1 MCDVRPELD
10 TSTARGESLLLAHV
24 RALTCDGPVESAQA
38 RLDDSV
44 GEVLA
49 GLLVRALSR
58 EHEAS
63 RSTLRV

>member
-1 MCDVRPELD
+1 VCDVKPELD
-10 TSTARGESLLLAHV
+10 TSAARGESLLLAHV

-49 GLLVRALSR
+49 SLLVRALSR
-58 EHEAS
+58 ELGAS
-63 RSTLRV
+63 RTTLRV

>member
-10 TSTARGESLLLAHV
+10 TSEARGETLLLAHV
-24 RALTCDGPVESAQA
+24 WALTWDGPVESAKA

-58 EHEAS
+58 EHGAS

>member
-10 TSTARGESLLLAHV
+10 TSAARGESLLLAHV
-24 RALTCDGPVESAQA
+24 RALTCDEPVESAQA

-58 EHEAS
+58 EHGAS

>member
-1 MCDVRPELD
+1 VRPELG
-10 TSTARGESLLLAHV
+10 TSGARGESLLLAHV
-24 RALTCDGPVESAQA
+24 RALTCDKPVESAQA